1 MLWRRSKLSLSEA
14 ALAYAEL
21 GIPVFPSHWPTAAP
35 ARRWGMPGCS
45 CQLVACSYPGEHPLV
60 PDWLGTATTDPARI
74 ETWWRRHPQA
84 NIGLLT
90 GVVFDVLDVPGELVE
105 DHGALTALPDGPVAR
120 TGTGRR
126 HYFVAPS
133 GRGNVVMPARSGNT
147 RQRVYWHGRGGY
159 VLAPPSRHVG
169 GGATQWLRPLATP
182 VPDAPTRALATMAGA
197 FGQPA

>member
-1 MLWRRSKLSLSEA
+1 MLWRRPKVSLSDA

-21 GIPVFPSHWPTAAP
+21 GIPVFPSHWPTVAS
-35 ARRWGMPGCS
+35 ARRLGTPGCS

-60 PDWLGTATTDPARI
+60 PDWLGAATTDPDRI

-90 GVVFDVLDVPGELVE
+90 GVVFDVLDVPGELVA
-105 DHGALTALPDGPVAR
+105 DHAVLTALADGPVAR
-120 TGTGRR
+120 TGTGRH

-133 GRGNVVMPARSGNT
+133 GRGNVVMPARSGNA

-159 VLAPPSRHVG
+159 VLAAPSRHVAG
-169 GGATQWLRPLATP
+169 GGTQWLRPLATP
-182 VPDAPTRALATMAGA
+182 VPDAPPRALSAMAGVRE
-197 FGQPA
+197 QPA